1 MTSTALQTQ
10 MSKHPALTA
19 SVGAIRVKLDLK
31 YTEQIYSKT
40 LAELEGISFEAL
52 AGIRITFL
60 PIIEGHV
67 TQPEG
72 SSNLIFMAQY
82 VEYLTGRR
90 RTLAAVVDLVDGYVP
105 VGVEQ
110 RAFEDAFRH
119 SIEASLNECGYTLEE
134 KAPDGLRKME
144 KVTLGHKQLQY
155 LFYPLTVLRGIDG
168 IDEEKVEVTVEDNAV
183 VLRTPL
189 SIFHHDKGYRSMRS
203 LAGFPMF
210 DPEEC
215 YESYFNRV
223 HRSHLGGL
231 NELRGGKNLWVEL
244 GNARIGE
251 FKRAFLT
258 TETTLENPFGKIIN
272 PDKTET
278 TQLYPNYGLV
288 VTLNESPTNI
298 IDCLP
303 SVASGV
309 LRDQF
314 LTVRIPLD
322 LSAPYDKGGVVIEDI
337 DDWIELKVHGV
348 RQEVE
353 EVVVNQSMGVYD
365 KKVVAQHRREK
376 ALSGDVGHLEA
387 LQALAATAAEKA
399 AEREEQARREAI
411 RKAVA
416 TPSKYTDAIV
426 VDVVDVPPVPPIHY
440 GFFTRLKVALDAFAN
455 PGIWKKD

>member
-40 LAELEGISFEAL
+40 LAELEGVSFEAL

-105 VGVEQ
+105 IGVEQ

-134 KAPDGLRKME
+134 DAPDGLRKME

-155 LFYPLTVLRGIDG
+155 LFYPLTVLCGIDG
-168 IDEEKVEVTVEDNAV
+168 IDMEKVEVTVEDNAV

-189 SIFHHDKGYRSMRS
+189 PIFHHAKGYRSMRS
-203 LAGFPMF
+203 LMGFPMTN
-210 DPEEC
+210 PEEL
-215 YESYFNRV
+215 YESHFNRI
-223 HRSHLGGL
+223 HRSQLGGL
-231 NELRGGKNLWVEL
+231 NELLGGKNLWVEFESARL
-244 GNARIGE
+244 GK
-251 FKRAFLT
+251 FKRTFLT
-258 TETTLENPFGKIIN
+258 TETSLENPFGKIIN

-288 VTLNESPTNI
+288 VTLNESPTDT

-309 LRDQF
+309 LRDQL
-314 LTVRIPLD
+314 LTVQIPLD
-322 LSAPYDKGGVVIEDI
+322 LSSPYDKGEVVIEDI
-337 DDWIELKVHGV
+337 DDWVELKVHGV
-348 RQEVE
+348 KQDVE
-353 EVVVNQSMGVYD
+353 QVVVNESMGAYD
-365 KKVVAQHRREK
+365 KKVLAQHRKEK
-376 ALSGDVGHLEA
+376 ALSGDVSHLEA
-387 LQALAATAAEKA
+387 LQALAVTAAEKA
-399 AEREEQARREAI
+399 AEREEQARQEAI
-411 RKAVA
+411 RKAVT

-426 VDVVDVPPVPPIHY
+426 VDVVDVPPAPPIHY
-440 GFFTRLKVALDAFAN
+440 GFFTRLKVAFDAFAN